1 MRINKVSND
10 EIIGILKYCLYSS
23 TFLSHIEPLESKIL
37 SSISNELIR
46 EFIKLCIEYKKEY
59 DEAPGDAITTIIKDK
74 LSGNSSD
81 EILQGLLALA
91 DNVIYS
97 DIETPETLDYGI
109 KQFIKYANR
118 ERLKQLIET
127 IENYI
132 SNIDSVPK
140 ALKEIEDFKPI
151 KIEKPSDINLADEKL
166 VEEYFSLNKKCLI
179 PLSGKIGE
187 IIRPHTYPASLI
199 AFQGPEKS
207 GKSWILQYLAI
218 QAARR
223 NRKVAIFE
231 AGDLSAAQRVCRIY
245 SQLVGKPWLPNRKL
259 EVSRL
264 PYPEDFSYDKELC
277 EMKLKIGYKLVPVLQ
292 EQDVKDF
299 LRSPKASILQNI
311 KLSVHVSSTLT
322 VKQIQNILE
331 YWQKTEDFTPQVI
344 VIDYAD
350 ILDTTTGKSEDR
362 RHKINQIWLDLRRLS
377 QEWEACV
384 VTATQADSKSY
395 KKGTQTLENFSED
408 KRKYSHVTAMFALNK
423 NDVERRGLVTRI
435 SPLLIREGF
444 IETSRE
450 VACVGDPTEA
460 NPVQKS
466 EYVKGPVK
474 ILFPEEEKNEN
485 SKKPRPRRRP
495 VSKDRDYDIESSNY

>member
-10 EIIGILKYCLYSS
+10 EIIAILKYCLYSS
-23 TFLSHIEPLESKIL
+23 TFLSRIEPLKSKIL
-37 SSISNELIR
+37 HSLSSNSLVKD
-46 EFIKLCIEYKKEY
+46 FVKLCIEYKENY
-59 DEAPGDAITTIIKDK
+59 NQAPGNAITTIIKE
-74 LSGNSSD
+74 NISSD
-81 EILQGLLALA
+81 EALQGLLALA

-97 DIETPETLDYGI
+97 DIETPENLDYGI
-109 KQFIKYANR
+109 DLLIKYSNR
-118 ERLKQLIET
+118 EQLRRLIET
-127 IENYI
+127 IENHI
-132 SNIDSVPK
+132 SNIDSVPE
-140 ALKEIEDFKPI
+140 ALEKVENFKPI
-151 KIEKPSDINLADEKL
+151 RIEEPSDINLADEKL
-166 VEEYFSLNKKCLI
+166 VEEYFSSNKKCLI

-223 NRKVAIFE
+223 HRKVAIFE

-259 EVSRL
+259 EVSKL
-264 PYPEDFSYDKELC
+264 PYPQDISYDEELH

-292 EQDVKDF
+292 EEDVKDF
-299 LRSPKASILQNI
+299 LESKRASILKNI
-311 KLSVHVSSTLT
+311 RLSVHVSSTLT
-322 VKQIQNILE
+322 VKQIQTILE
-331 YWQKTEDFTPQVI
+331 HWKKDENFIPQVI
-344 VIDYAD
+344 IIDYAD
-350 ILDTTTGKSEDR
+350 ILDTTTGKNEDK

-423 NDVERRGLVTRI
+423 SNAERRGLVTRI
-435 SPLLIREGF
+435 SPLLVREGF
-444 IETSRE
+444 IETSWE
-450 VACVGDPTEA
+450 VACIGDPTEA
-460 NPVQKS
+460 NPVKES
-466 EYVKGPVK
+466 KYVKGPVQ
-474 ILFPEEEKNEN
+474 IIFPEDNNDES
-485 SKKPRPRRRP
+485 SKKPRPRKRP
-495 VSKDRDYDIESSNY
+495 TSKKKDYNVES